1 MPESMGDVMD
11 DTLYRTVESLHKEAG
26 SFGTKIASHDRK
38 VGLQRTHHAA
48 TVSETLCEMS
58 INP

>member
-1 MPESMGDVMD
+1 MGDVMD
-11 DTLYRTVESLHKEAG
+11 DTLHLTVESLHQEAG
-26 SFGTKIASHDRK
+26 SFGTKIASRDQK
-38 VGLQRTHHAA
+38 IDLQRTHHAA